1 VRERKSSCILDLFST
16 LKNILFK
23 VTFDI
28 NPIYTFFSSVETK
41 QSKAIHEGTIPDIS
55 ELASSIKKTTL
66 AHAAAWKSS
75 SAQEVEA
82 WSPPQ
87 KGFHKIN
94 FNTGRRDQFSAQA
107 AVCGDHKGAI
117 IKAISQINPPC
128 TPNLGEAL
136 AASLAVSLNLKN
148 FTIEVDSLMVIT
160 ALQHPTIIQDWHI
173 EKVNI

>member
-148 FTIEVDSLMVIT
+148 FIIEVDSLMVIT
-160 ALQHPTIIQDWHI
+160 ALQHPTIIQD
-173 EKVNI
+173 